1 MHGTQLLT
9 GNIVQKTRWQDSDGT
24 EYSFADIGE
33 LAAFVG
39 YEIRA
44 SKLKYMRIAELANV
58 CPQTVSKLAYGTTV
72 YPRANTVLQILSVL
86 GFDIVARRR

>member
-39 YEIRA
+39 YEIRSA
-44 SKLKYMRIAELANV
+44 KLKYNKIAELAGV
-58 CPQTVSKLAYGTTV
+58 CPQTVSKLAYAQTT
-72 YPRANTVLQILSVL
+72 YPRANTVLQILAVL
-86 GFDIVARRR
+86 GFEIVARRR